1 MTADWMRDGL
11 CQVPAYRPLFTGE
24 KPARMPRKKWTAAAK
39 GVCGRCPVLAP
50 CREWITGA
58 ETGITGAHHDGVIA
72 ALDAKERAAIAR
84 GGAR

>member
-11 CQVPAYRPLFTGE
+11 CRLAAYKRLFTGE
-24 KPARMPRKKWTAAAK
+24 KPPRVTRKKWTADAK
-39 GVCGRCPVLAP
+39 NVCRRCPALTA

-58 ETGITGAHHDGVIA
+58 ETGITGAAHDGVIA